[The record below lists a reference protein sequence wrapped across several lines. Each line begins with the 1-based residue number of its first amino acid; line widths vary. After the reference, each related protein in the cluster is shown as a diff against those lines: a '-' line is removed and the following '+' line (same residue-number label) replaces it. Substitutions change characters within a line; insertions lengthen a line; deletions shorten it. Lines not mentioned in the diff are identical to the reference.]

1 MRRNK
6 QHTQEL
12 LAQVFKPGLSDSRV
26 AVRVPIASI
35 MAGVHYFA
43 GRGRAEQA
51 RWMLA
56 ATETPFQNRVLPVM
70 IVYNSNESAA
80 MYDVDSHTVRNA
92 PNDPMPGARTKSS
105 ARCATAA
112 SCCSGSCRSSC

>member
-1 MRRNK
+1 M
-6 QHTQEL
+6 
-12 LAQVFKPGLSDSRV
+12 
-26 AVRVPIASI
+26 AV
-35 MAGVHYFA
+35 VHYFA

-80 MYDVDSHTVRNA
+80 VMYDVDSHTVQ
-92 PNDPMPGARTKSS
+92 
-105 ARCATAA
+105 
-112 SCCSGSCRSSC
+112 CSE